1 MTEQKTCVACGRS
14 SAQIPLVTLEYNG
27 EKYYI
32 CPQDFPVLIHQ
43 PERLVGML
51 PGVEHLEGHKH

>member
-1 MTEQKTCVACGRS
+1 MTEQKQCVACGRNS
-14 SAQIPLVTLEYNG
+14 QQVPLLMLEYNG

-43 PERLVGML
+43 PERLAGML
-51 PGVEHLEGHKH
+51 PGVENLEGHQH